1 MNFQKMAC
9 HQHGKKC
16 VYHGLD
22 LASHFDYLLLFLS
35 HRGLYEFLEKQQ
47 KEVRERLFTTLDEM
61 GETDDK
67 GNIIV
72 ELPEEVN
79 GFGAVVKQRRVS
91 RKIDELVA
99 DEIITEKGMEDQL
112 YKTIRVVDEDAL
124 MAALYNDELT
134 EAEIDL
140 MYPQKIVWA
149 LVMNKR

>member
-1 MNFQKMAC
+1 MARVKATESREEDPLIKDAREYSFLK
-9 HQHGKKC
+9 QQ
-16 VYHGLD
+16 LD
-22 LASHFDYLLLFLS
+22 
-35 HRGLYEFLEKQQ
+35 FLEKQQ
-47 KEVRERLFTTLDEM
+47 KEVRERLFAQLDEI
-61 GETDDK
+61 GEVDDK
-67 GNIIV
+67 GNIII

-79 GFGAVVKQRRVS
+79 GFGALVKQRRVS
-91 RKIDELVA
+91 RKIDELIA
-99 DEIITEKGMEDQL
+99 DEVITEKGMEDQL

>member
-1 MNFQKMAC
+1 MARV
-9 HQHGKKC
+9 KATESREE
-16 VYHGLD
+16 D
-22 LASHFDYLLLFLS
+22 PLLKDAREYSFLKQQI
-35 HRGLYEFLEKQQ
+35 EFLEKQQ
-47 KEVRERLFTTLDEM
+47 KEVRERLFTQLDEL
-61 GETDDK
+61 GEVDDK
-67 GNIIV
+67 GNVII

-99 DEIITEKGMEDQL
+99 DEIITEKGMEEQL

>member
-1 MNFQKMAC
+1 MARV
-9 HQHGKKC
+9 KATEAREEDPLIKDARE
-16 VYHGLD
+16 Y
-22 LASHFDYLLLFLS
+22 SFLKQQI
-35 HRGLYEFLEKQQ
+35 EFLEKQQ
-47 KEVRERLFTTLDEM
+47 KEVRERLFTQLDEL
-61 GETDDK
+61 GEVDDK
-67 GNIIV
+67 GNVII

-134 EAEIDL
+134 ESEIDL